1 MVKCALNGG
10 TVIASDN
17 GGKNMDKPITVV
29 EREYKEQLVQLT
41 NDAAL
46 PTFMKAAVVKE
57 LYEAIAKL
65 DQEERA
71 QAEKAWAEAQA
82 AENEDKDG

>member
-1 MVKCALNGG
+1 
-10 TVIASDN
+10 
-17 GGKNMDKPITVV
+17 MDKPITVI

-71 QAEKAWAEAQA
+71 QAEKAWAEAQTA
-82 AENEDKDG
+82 RNEDKDG